1 MRARETT
8 APVSIPDLA
17 DGAGLGE
24 SRARLPGWPI
34 AALLGGY
41 PIWWAVGVADVSWIV
56 FGFIM
61 AAYLIARGGVRVPR
75 GFLVWILFLLCVLV
89 SATQLSSF
97 GNFTLFAYRG
107 MHYLAATVTFL
118 YIYNAKKDISD
129 RYIAGSAFALWITT
143 IVGGLL
149 GMILPTTVYRS
160 PLSYVLPEWLL
171 GNDLVNRMVI
181 RRFAQYDPDAWVP
194 LAPRPSAPYLFTNN
208 WGNAYSL
215 LLPLVLIYLFET
227 RGEKRFW
234 WIMATLPISLVPAIA
249 TMNRGMFIGIGIT
262 IVYFAFRYL
271 LMGRVLIAMCCIAA
285 IALAGIVFVAT
296 PLSDQLEERAEGGT
310 NESRAT
316 VYEETLRDVEQ
327 SPLLGMGSPRQ
338 NPNPKLPP
346 VGSHGQFW
354 IVMHSHG
361 VPAMVFFMG
370 WFVMAFLGG
379 VRRRDFVGIAGGGAI
394 LLSLVQFTLY
404 GFVPVGMTLLMVSCG
419 LVLRGPEGDG
429 NGEPLV
435 PRQRQSSRL

>member
-1 MRARETT
+1 
-8 APVSIPDLA
+8 
-17 DGAGLGE
+17 
-24 SRARLPGWPI
+24 
-34 AALLGGY
+34 
-41 PIWWAVGVADVSWIV
+41 
-56 FGFIM
+56 
-61 AAYLIARGGVRVPR
+61 
-75 GFLVWILFLLCVLV
+75 
-89 SATQLSSF
+89 
-97 GNFTLFAYRG
+97 
-107 MHYLAATVTFL
+107 
-118 YIYNAKKDISD
+118 
-129 RYIAGSAFALWITT
+129 
-143 IVGGLL
+143 
-149 GMILPTTVYRS
+149 
-160 PLSYVLPEWLL
+160 
-171 GNDLVNRMVI
+171 MVI